1 MAGAFGAG
9 LIGDLAI
16 IMIASAVAIV
26 VFRKLRQPVVLGYLI
41 AGMVVGPRSGL
52 INIGIAPEA
61 ILDFA
66 DLGVIFLLLF
76 IGMEFDLRQLRSI
89 GAPAMLIGS
98 FEVAAMLGIGF
109 MLGTAMGLDSV
120 NAVYLGALIAISST
134 AVTLKILTELHLLEE
149 RATRLVIG
157 VLVIEDFAA
166 VIILSSLS
174 GTSGAALDAFGVLLI
189 ILLVIIFFFATIF
202 VGAQI
207 VPWSFRK
214 LETLASEEVL
224 TIAALG
230 LCFGTALVAVL
241 LGFSPAMGAF
251 LAGVLIGESGVLD
264 AIKPRFEPIRDLFA
278 AIFFVSVGMLIVP
291 ADFVNLIVPI
301 LIVTAVFLVA
311 KIAAVGGMTFLLGYG
326 GRDALAVGTRMA
338 RTGEFSFIIA
348 NVGLKSAT
356 MRPDLY
362 SIIAGVTL
370 ITTFIGA
377 PIVRGTGGLYR
388 AIVGRLP
395 PTLDQAGASY
405 TAWVSKARTSSK
417 RDPVVRQKFRQN
429 GVRIFLTTIF
439 IIIVSW
445 VAAGLRGPVAILAVS
460 AGQDPVLFE
469 AAMLGVAITIVVYP
483 VLVMVRLG
491 KELIELTVAAAT
503 EGSATGRISGR
514 AAVGKLVS
522 SVIAIGILALLTV
535 GLFPLV
541 VAASA
546 TSLPILALV
555 LFFLFSVAGYRIFK
569 SARSLQER
577 FEHVFSEG
585 LGEEPAPSHEG
596 SPAMQKLS
604 NLPRYLWAFGETET
618 IAEYVVPDGSPLA
631 GAALSDLRIR
641 GRTGARIVAVQHGS
655 HLQTAP
661 PPTTRIH
668 EGDLLLLVGTLS
680 DLERFEVLLGRS
692 PEMEI
697 QEASPA

>member
-16 IMIASAVAIV
+16 IMIASAIAIV
-26 VFRKLRQPVVLGYLI
+26 VFRRLKQPVVLGYLI

-52 INIGIAPEA
+52 LNLGIDPNQ

-89 GAPAMLIGS
+89 GAPAILIGS
-98 FEVAAMLGIGF
+98 FEVGAMMGIGF
-109 MLGTAMGLDSV
+109 VLGTAMGLDSV
-120 NAVYLGALIAISST
+120 NSVYLGALIAISST
-134 AVTLKILTELHLLEE
+134 AVTLKILSELRLLEE

-157 VLVIEDFAA
+157 ILVIEDFAA

-174 GTSGAALDAFGVLLI
+174 GTSGATLSPTGILGVI
-189 ILLVIIFFFATIF
+189 VLVIVFFFSTIF

-207 VPWSFRK
+207 VPWSFRR
-214 LETLASEEVL
+214 LESLGSEEVL
-224 TIAALG
+224 TVAALG
-230 LCFGTALVAVL
+230 VCFGTALIAVL

-264 AIKPRFEPIRDLFA
+264 SIRPRFEPIRDLFA
-278 AIFFVSVGMLIVP
+278 AIFFVSVGMLIIP
-291 ADFVNLIVPI
+291 AEFVGSIIPI
-301 LIVTAVFLVA
+301 LIVTGVFLVG
-311 KIAAVGGMTFLLGYG
+311 KVAATGGITFLLGYG

-338 RTGEFSFIIA
+338 RTGEFSFIIG
-348 NVGLKSAT
+348 NVGIKSGA

-362 SIIAGVTL
+362 AVIAGVTV

-377 PIVRGTGGLYR
+377 SLVRGTGSLYR
-388 AIVGRLP
+388 AIAGLLP

-405 TAWVSKARTSSK
+405 TAWVSKARSSSR
-417 RDPVVRQKFRQN
+417 RDPVIRQKFRQN

-445 VAAGLRGPVAILAVS
+445 TAVALRGPAILLAQS
-460 AGQDPVLFE
+460 TSSDPVLFE
-469 AAMLGVAITIVVYP
+469 AALFGVAIALVVYP
-483 VLVMVRLG
+483 VVVMIRLG

-503 EGSATGRISGR
+503 EGSATGRVGGR

-522 SVIAIGILALLTV
+522 SVIAIGIFALLAV
-535 GLFPLV
+535 GLIPLL

-555 LFFLFSVAGYRIFK
+555 LFFSFSFAGYRIFK
-569 SARSLQER
+569 SARALQER
-577 FEHVFSEG
+577 FENVFTEG
-585 LGEEPAPSHEG
+585 LGEEPTSQSEG
-596 SPAMQKLS
+596 GPVVQKLS

-618 IAEYVVPDGSPLA
+618 IAEYVVPEGSPLA
-631 GAALSDLRIR
+631 GWALADLRIR

-692 PEMEI
+692 LEMEI